1 MATVTLLSTTS
12 GGNPIGVA
20 QVVPTVTRGLLT
32 FSITGPLSNYAQ
44 TTVLYSSDGGQDYR
58 TAAVLLIIAGG
69 PNTVSHEFR
78 FPAIYT
84 LWNANLDTLTPGA
97 GITATVTLTT

>member
-1 MATVTLLSTTS
+1 MATVTLLSATS
-12 GGNPIGVA
+12 AGNPVGVS
-20 QVVPTVTRGLLT
+20 QVVPPVTRGLLT

-44 TTVLYSSDGGQDYR
+44 TTVLYSSDGGQDYL
-58 TAAVLLIIAGG
+58 TAAVLQIISGG
-69 PNTVSHEFR
+69 PNTVSQELR

-84 LWNANLDTLTPGA
+84 LWDANLDTLTPGA